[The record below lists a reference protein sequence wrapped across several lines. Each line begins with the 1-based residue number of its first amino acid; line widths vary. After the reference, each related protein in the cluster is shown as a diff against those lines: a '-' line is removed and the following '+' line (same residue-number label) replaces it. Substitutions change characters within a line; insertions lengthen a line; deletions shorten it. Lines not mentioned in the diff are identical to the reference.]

1 MRCEKC
7 QKEISKIIGDN
18 WECAE
23 WLKLMNYFEHELT
36 EGEITNA
43 TYESMT
49 NALMTFKPEGEVI
62 KESK

>member
-7 QKEISKIIGDN
+7 QKEISKIIGAN
-18 WECAE
+18 WEESE

-43 TYESMT
+43 TYESMA
-49 NALMTFKPEGEVI
+49 NSVMTFKPHEEG
-62 KESK
+62 